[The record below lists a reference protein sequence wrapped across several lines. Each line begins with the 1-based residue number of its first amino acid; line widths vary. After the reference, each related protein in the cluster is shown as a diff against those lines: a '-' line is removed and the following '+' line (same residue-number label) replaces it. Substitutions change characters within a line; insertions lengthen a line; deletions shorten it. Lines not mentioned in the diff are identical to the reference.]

1 MTAAVAPQL
10 VQRIGFLERLHG
22 PERPVLVFDGAT
34 GTSLQLMDLG
44 PEDFGGVALEGCN
57 ENLVFTRPD
66 AVQAVHRQFLEA
78 GCDVI
83 ETDTFG
89 ATSLVL
95 AEYDIAD
102 QTFALNKRAAE
113 LAREVAAAYSTPD
126 KPRFVAGS
134 MGPTTKLPTLGHI
147 DFDTMKASF
156 AEQAE
161 GLLAGDVDLFIVETC
176 QDVLQIKAALQGI
189 EDAFTKTGQRRP
201 LMVSV
206 TMETTGTMLVGSDIA
221 AVVAILEPFPIDV
234 LGLNCATGPEQ
245 MKQHIRYL
253 SEHSPFV
260 VSCIP
265 NAGLPEN
272 IGGVAHYRLTPLEM
286 KMQLLHFVEDLGVQ
300 VIGGC
305 CGTTPAHIAALT
317 ELAAEMHSAARPVRT
332 PLTQHARPLLQGEP
346 AAASIYS
353 TTPYHQDN
361 SFLIIGERLNAS
373 GSKKV
378 RELLAEEDW
387 DGLVG
392 VARGQVKENAHIL
405 DVNVDYV
412 GRDGERDMHELVSRL
427 VTNVNLPLMLDS
439 TEWQKMEAG
448 LKVSGG
454 KCILNSTNYEDGDE
468 RFFKVLELA
477 KAYGAGVVVGTID
490 EEGMARTAERKFA
503 IAQRAYRD
511 AVEFGIPAHE
521 IFYDPLALPISTGIE
536 EDRLNGAATI
546 EAIRRIRTDL
556 PGVHVVL
563 GVSNV
568 SFGLSPAARIVLNSV
583 FLHDCC
589 EAGMD
594 AAIISPAKILPLA
607 KISPEHQKVCR
618 DLIYDRRRF
627 ETSQPGSICNYDPLI
642 VLTTLFEGV
651 SAREARASGPSL
663 ADLKVEERL
672 KQHIID
678 GERIGLDASL
688 NEALAAYPP
697 LQIINTFLLDGMKVV
712 GELFGSGQMQLPFV
726 LQSAET
732 MKAAVAH
739 LEPHMETAEGE
750 SSAKG
755 KFLIATVKGDVHDI
769 GKNLVDIILTNNGYE
784 VVNLGIKQSCE
795 AIIDAQQQ
803 HQADC
808 IAMSGLL
815 VKSTAFMKDNL
826 EAFNNAGIAV
836 PVILGGAALTPRFVN
851 GDCRAVYQGQV
862 VYGRDAFADLRFMDA
877 LMEAKAAGAWDDL
890 QGFLGP
896 IPDGLGI
903 AAYEAP
909 SLQPAPADGA
919 TEVVANP
926 STEASSSAEPNDQR
940 STAVVE
946 ELALEP
952 PFWGSQVLTEQEI
965 DLQEVFAYLD
975 RNALFAGQW
984 QLRKTQQ
991 QSREE
996 YEAMLAEK
1004 AEPVLQQ
1011 WMGRCL
1017 EEGLLSPRVA
1027 YGYFP
1032 CGRSGNAV
1040 VLFDP
1045 AKRQHQLG
1053 RFELPRQ
1060 RSGNRYCIADFYR
1073 DVAISADGS
1082 LMPTDVLPM
1091 QAVTMGEGATSF
1103 AQQLFKADQ
1112 YTDYLYFHGLGVQ
1125 MAEALAEWVHAR
1137 IRRELGFA
1145 DPTSMPL
1152 RDVLAQRFR
1161 GSRYSFGYPACPNVA
1176 DSRQQLTW
1184 LGAERI
1190 GLSMD
1195 ESDQL
1200 EPEQSTT
1207 ALVALHSQAR
1217 YFSA

>member
-1 MTAAVAPQL
+1 MLAT
-10 VQRIGFLERLHG
+10 QRIGFLERLHSA
-22 PERPVLVFDGAT
+22 EHPVLVFDGAT
-34 GTSLQLMDLG
+34 GTSLQQMDLSA
-44 PEDFGGVALEGCN
+44 EDFGGAALEGCN

-66 AVQAVHRQFLEA
+66 AVQAVHRLFLDA

-89 ATSLVL
+89 AASTVL
-95 AEYDIAD
+95 AEYDLQD
-102 QTFALNKRAAE
+102 QAFAINKRAAE
-113 LAREVAAAYSTPD
+113 LAREMAEAYSTPE

-147 DFDTMKASF
+147 DFDELRDAF

-189 EDAFTKTGQRRP
+189 EQAFAKTGQRRP

-245 MKQHIRYL
+245 MKEHVRYL

-272 IGGVAHYRLTPLEM
+272 IGGVAHYRLTPVEM
-286 KMQLLHFVEDLGVQ
+286 KMQLMHFVEDLGVQ

-305 CGTTPAHIAALT
+305 CGTTPAHIAALA
-317 ELAAEMHSAARPVRT
+317 ELAAELRPAPRRVRT
-332 PLTQHARPLLQGEP
+332 PELRQNPKDPRPALAYEP
-346 AAASIYS
+346 SASSIYG
-353 TTPYHQDN
+353 TTPYLQDN

-378 RELLAEEDW
+378 RDLLAEEDW
-387 DGLVG
+387 DGLVA
-392 VARGQVKENAHIL
+392 VARGQVKENAHVL

-412 GRDGERDMHELVSRL
+412 GRDGERDMKQLVSRL

-448 LKVSGG
+448 LKVAGG

-477 KAYGAGVVVGTID
+477 RTYGAAVVVGTID

-511 AVEFGIPAHE
+511 ALEFGIPAHE

-536 EDRLNGAATI
+536 EDRENGLATV
-546 EAIRRIRTDL
+546 EAIRLIRQNL

-594 AAIISPAKILPLA
+594 AAIVSPAKILPLV
-607 KISPEHQKVCR
+607 KISEEHQQVCR
-618 DLIYDRRRF
+618 DLIHDNRRF
-627 ETSQPGSICNYDPLI
+627 DNGVCVYDPLTE
-642 VLTTLFEGV
+642 LTKLFEGV
-651 SAREARASGPSL
+651 SAKEARASGPQLS
-663 ADLKVEERL
+663 DLPIEERL

-678 GERIGLDASL
+678 GERIGLEDAL
-688 NEALAAYPP
+688 KIALERYQP
-697 LQIINTFLLDGMKVV
+697 LAIINTFLLDGMKVV
-712 GELFGSGQMQLPFV
+712 GELFGAGQMQLPFV

-732 MKAAVAH
+732 MKSAVAF
-739 LEPHMETAEGE
+739 LEPLMDKVEGE
-750 SSAKG
+750 STAKA

-784 VVNLGIKQSCE
+784 VINLGIKQPVE
-795 AIIDAQQQ
+795 AIIEAQQQ
-803 HQADC
+803 HNADC

-826 EAFNNAGIAV
+826 EAFNAAGIDV

-851 GDCRAVYQGQV
+851 KDCRDVYRGQV
-862 VYGRDAFADLRFMDA
+862 IYGRDAFADLRFMDA
-877 LMEAKAAGAWDDL
+877 FVAARDAEQWDNGRGFLAGA
-890 QGFLGP
+890 P
-896 IPDGLGI
+896 EGLGLEPATDDTAAPPI
-903 AAYEAP
+903 ATAANAAPEAEAAASTDP
-909 SLQPAPADGA
+909 ATAAPANDHRSDA
-919 TEVVANP
+919 VPE
-926 STEASSSAEPNDQR
+926 EP
-940 STAVVE
+940 
-946 ELALEP
+946 ALSP
-952 PFWGSQVLTEQEI
+952 PFWGSRVLTEAEI
-965 DLQEVFAYLD
+965 PLEQVFAYLD

-984 QLRKTQQ
+984 QLRKAQG

-996 YEAMLAEK
+996 YDAMLAEK

-1011 WMGRCL
+1011 WMTRCL
-1017 EEGLLSPRVA
+1017 EQQLLTPRVA

-1032 CGRSGNAV
+1032 CGREGNSV
-1040 VLFDP
+1040 VVFDP
-1045 AKRQHQLG
+1045 DQRSRELG
-1053 RFELPRQ
+1053 RFALPRQ
-1060 RSGNRYCIADFYR
+1060 RSGNRYCIADFYQ
-1073 DVAISADGS
+1073 DLAGGQ
-1082 LMPTDVLPM
+1082 PTDVLPM
-1091 QAVTMGEGATSF
+1091 QAVTMGERATSF
-1103 AQQLFKADQ
+1103 AQELFKGDQ
-1112 YTDYLYFHGLGVQ
+1112 YSDYLYFHGLGVQ
-1125 MAEALAEWVHAR
+1125 MAEALAEWVHAQ
-1137 IRRELGFA
+1137 IRGELGFG
-1145 DPTSMPL
+1145 DPAGMPL
-1152 RDVLAQRFR
+1152 RDVLAQRYR

-1176 DSRQQLTW
+1176 DSRQQLAW
-1184 LGAERI
+1184 LQTDRI

-1217 YFSA
+1217 YFAA

>member
-1 MTAAVAPQL
+1 MH
-10 VQRIGFLERLHG
+10 RFLERLHA

-34 GTSLQLMDLG
+34 GTSLQQMDLG
-44 PEDFGGVALEGCN
+44 PEDFGGAALEGCN
-57 ENLVFTRPD
+57 EYLVVTRPD
-66 AVQAVHRQFLEA
+66 AVQEVHRQFLEA

-95 AEYDIAD
+95 AEYDLQD
-102 QTFALNKRAAE
+102 QTYELNLRAAQ
-113 LAREVAAAYSTPD
+113 LAREMADRYSTAQ

-134 MGPTTKLPTLGHI
+134 MGPTTKLPTLGHVG
-147 DFDTMKASF
+147 FDQMRDSF
-156 AEQAE
+156 AEQAR
-161 GLLAGDVDLFIVETC
+161 GLLAGNVDLFIIETC
-176 QDVLQIKAALQGI
+176 QDPLQIKAALAGLEQAF
-189 EDAFTKTGQRRP
+189 DAAGERRP

-245 MKQHIRYL
+245 MKEHVRYL
-253 SEHSPFV
+253 SAHAPFV

-272 IGGVAHYRLTPLEM
+272 VGGVAHYRLTPVEM
-286 KMQLLHFVEDLGVQ
+286 KMAMHHFIEDLGVQ

-305 CGTTPAHIAALT
+305 CGTTPAHISALAD
-317 ELAAEMHSAARPVRT
+317 LAQEMTPAQRSVRT
-332 PLTQHARPLLQGEP
+332 PVLEQQRPLLGAE
-346 AAASIYS
+346 ASAASIYG

-378 RELLAEEDW
+378 RELLNAEDW
-387 DGLVG
+387 DGLVA
-392 VARGQVKENAHIL
+392 VARGQVKENAHVL

-412 GRDGERDMHELVSRL
+412 GRDGEKDMHDLVSRL

-448 LKVSGG
+448 LKVAGG
-454 KCILNSTNYEDGDE
+454 KCLLNSTNYEDGDE

-477 KAYGAGVVVGTID
+477 RTYGAGVVVGTID

-536 EDRLNGAATI
+536 EDRRNGCETI
-546 EAIRRIRTDL
+546 EAIRRIISDL

-563 GVSNV
+563 GVSNI
-568 SFGLSPAARIVLNSV
+568 SFGLSPAARITLNSV

-594 AAIISPAKILPLA
+594 AAIVSPAKILPLI
-607 KISPEHQKVCR
+607 KISEEHQQVCR
-618 DLIYDRRRF
+618 DLINDNRRF
-627 ETSQPGSICNYDPLI
+627 EGTVCTYDPLTE
-642 VLTTLFEGV
+642 LTTLFEGV
-651 SAREARASGPSL
+651 STKEARASGPSL
-663 ADLKVEERL
+663 ADLPVEERL

-678 GERIGLDASL
+678 GERIGL
-688 NEALAAYPP
+688 EPALEEGLQNYKP
-697 LQIINTFLLDGMKVV
+697 LHIVNTFLLDGMKVV

-732 MKAAVAH
+732 MKSAVAY
-739 LEPHMETAEGE
+739 LEPYMEKTEGE
-750 SSAKG
+750 SSAKA

-784 VVNLGIKQSCE
+784 VVNLGIKQSVE
-795 AIIDAQQQ
+795 AIIEAQQT

-826 EAFNNAGIAV
+826 QAFNDSGISV
-836 PVILGGAALTPRFVN
+836 PVILGGAALTPRFVHK
-851 GDCRAVYQGQV
+851 DCREVYNGQV
-862 VYGRDAFADLRFMDA
+862 IYGRDAFADLRFMDA
-877 LMEAKAAGAWDDL
+877 LVEAKKGGEWDDN
-890 QGFLGP
+890 QGFLGE
-896 IPDGLGI
+896 IPEGLGLNGD
-903 AAYEAP
+903 AQSDSATTESSDSEGTEAKP
-909 SLQPAPADGA
+909 SLPISRERSLVVPEEPAL
-919 TEVVANP
+919 T
-926 STEASSSAEPNDQR
+926 
-940 STAVVE
+940 
-946 ELALEP
+946 P
-952 PFWGSQVLTEQEI
+952 PFWGTQVLNEDDI
-965 DLQEVFAYLD
+965 DLEEVFSYLD

-984 QLRKTQQ
+984 QMRKSKD

-996 YEAMLAEK
+996 YEQQLRDK

-1011 WMGRCL
+1011 WLQRART
-1017 EEGLLSPRVA
+1017 EQLLTPRVA

-1032 CGRSGNAV
+1032 CGRDGNAV
-1040 VLFDP
+1040 VVFDP
-1045 AKRQHQLG
+1045 NDNSIELG
-1053 RFELPRQ
+1053 RFDLPRQ
-1060 RSGNRYCIADFYR
+1060 RSGNTYCIADFYR
-1073 DVAISADGS
+1073 DLAPSG
-1082 LMPTDVLPM
+1082 LPTDVLPM
-1091 QAVTMGEGATSF
+1091 QAVTMGDKASAF
-1103 AQQLFKADQ
+1103 AKELFQADR
-1112 YTDYLYFHGLGVQ
+1112 YSDYLYFHGLGVQ
-1125 MAEALAEWVHAR
+1125 MAEALAEWTHAR

-1145 DPTSMPL
+1145 AVEPDAL
-1152 RDVLAQRFR
+1152 RDVLAQRYR

-1176 DSRQQLTW
+1176 DSRPQLDW
-1184 LGAERI
+1184 LGAGRI

-1195 ESDQL
+1195 DSDQL
-1200 EPEQSTT
+1200 DPEQSTT

>member
-697 LQIINTFLLDGMKVV
+697 LQIINIFLLDGMKVV

-1145 DPTSMPL
+1145 DPTAMPL